1 MNMNLMDKLQE
12 IMSDEIDKETIDL
25 TLDLHIGTQK
35 EITLK
40 QADHNSRILKVTLT
54 KNMLSIVKLHNSRVD
69 LYLRKSDGNIVVV
82 EGYDIN
88 AEDGEVHFSLTRQA
102 LSTLPSVECEVVKIG
117 NDGSILSF
125 PIFKIDIKDSI
136 HDEAYDL
143 IEKDEVTTPTSNEW
157 GF

>member
-1 MNMNLMDKLQE
+1 MSLKEKMRT
-12 IMSDEIDKETIDL
+12 IMSDEIDKETIEVV
-25 TLDLHIGTQK
+25 LDLHIGTQK

-88 AEDGEVHFSLTRQA
+88 AEDGEVYFSLTRQA
-102 LSTLPSVECEVVKIG
+102 LSTLPSIECEVVKIG

-143 IEKDEVTTPTSNEW
+143 IEQDEVTTPTSNEW

>member
-1 MNMNLMDKLQE
+1 M
-12 IMSDEIDKETIDL
+12 
-25 TLDLHIGTQK
+25 
-35 EITLK
+35 
-40 QADHNSRILKVTLT
+40 
-54 KNMLSIVKLHNSRVD
+54 
-69 LYLRKSDGNIVVV
+69 Y
-82 EGYDIN
+82 
-88 AEDGEVHFSLTRQA
+88 FSLTRQA

-143 IEKDEVTTPTSNEW
+143 IEQDEVITPTSNEW

>member
-1 MNMNLMDKLQE
+1 
-12 IMSDEIDKETIDL
+12 MSAEVDKETIEIV
-25 TLDLHIGTQK
+25 LDLHAGTQQQ
-35 EITLK
+35 ITLK
-40 QADHNSRILKVTLT
+40 QCDHNSRLLKVTLT
-54 KNMLSIVKLHNSRVD
+54 KNLLYPVKLHESEMK
-69 LYLRKSDGNIVVV
+69 LYVRKSDGDIVRLDAYEVDAENGVV
-82 EGYDIN
+82 C
-88 AEDGEVHFSLTRQA
+88 FSLTRQA